1 MLMGLAPKIEKR
13 HLFLALL
20 FEFENGWCGWL
31 MAEVAG
37 CQPLDQ
43 PSRLQPN
50 RTGWVSFSLYSF
62 I

>member
-1 MLMGLAPKIEKR
+1 MRVLMGLAPKIEKR
-13 HLFLALL
+13 HLLLALL
-20 FEFENGWCGWL
+20 FEFENGWCGWCGWL

-50 RTGWVSFSLYSF
+50 RTG
-62 I
+62 